1 MLEIHVFIKNKKFF
15 GGNFMSE
22 VVVTISERLDD
33 VSTFFNVFAE
43 ILLKQTMWSEGT
55 KMEIM
60 ELGPRE
66 KLRSH
71 FKLLPSAGYEFTFT
85 VAFDNSS
92 DKINVLY
99 EYNIEFL
106 VNIPFKKMMIKM
118 ARKSLSP
125 QITSLVHK
133 SVGEAI
139 KKMKEPISS
148 EVIETTSSDDPLKIL
163 KLKFVNEEISEED
176 YLRKKKLLED

>member
-1 MLEIHVFIKNKKFF
+1 
-15 GGNFMSE
+15 MSQ
-22 VVVTISERLDD
+22 VVVTISESLDD
-33 VSTFFNVFAE
+33 VPTFFNVFADT
-43 ILLKQTMWSEGT
+43 LLKQTMWSEGT

-60 ELGPRE
+60 ELGPRD
-66 KLRSH
+66 KLRSN

-85 VAFDNSS
+85 VVFDISS

-133 SVGEAI
+133 SVNEAI

-148 EVIETTSSDDPLKIL
+148 EVIKPTSSDDPLKLL
-163 KLKFVNEEISEED
+163 KIKFVNEEISEEE
-176 YLRKKKLLED
+176 YLRKKGILED

>member
-1 MLEIHVFIKNKKFF
+1 
-15 GGNFMSE
+15 MSE
-22 VVVTISERLDD
+22 VVVTISESFDD

-60 ELGPRE
+60 ELGPRD
-66 KLRSH
+66 KLRSN

-85 VAFDNSS
+85 VAFEISS
-92 DKINVLY
+92 DKVNVLY

-125 QITSLVHK
+125 QITSLVQK
-133 SVGEAI
+133 SVNEAI
-139 KKMKEPISS
+139 KKMNEPISS
-148 EVIETTSSDDPLKIL
+148 EVIKPTSSDDPLKLL
-163 KLKFVNEEISEED
+163 KIKFVNGEISEEE
-176 YLRKKKLLED
+176 YLRKKEILED